1 MGVRVPLGTDSIV
14 KGVGCVFLVRR
25 HGTVAI
31 AGFFFEF
38 EAVR

>member
-25 HGTVAI
+25 HGTVAK
-31 AGFFFEF
+31 AGFFGI
-38 EAVR
+38 